1 MDRLLNYRSVGM
13 KSIRSMWCKICLH
26 GFRRDRFNGTGPY
39 DAHVAVCKKN
49 IERTTLFT
57 MPKDNSCEFTNWKA
71 TIEKKFVVYADFE
84 SILPADTKYF
94 QRHEPIAAGAVL
106 IQEGKVSE
114 YVNFVG
120 SDCVNKFLLW
130 IQEITRNIV
139 YPWYESNS

>member
-1 MDRLLNYRSVGM
+1 MIKLICCLDEKYHYIAVTNLDRLLNFQSVGS
-13 KSIRSMWCKICLH
+13 KRIRSMWCKICLH
-26 GFRRDRFNGTGPY
+26 GFRHDRFNGTGPY

-49 IERTTLFT
+49 VERTTLFT

-106 IQEGKVSE
+106 IYGGKVNE
-114 YVNFVG
+114 
-120 SDCVNKFLLW
+120 
-130 IQEITRNIV
+130 
-139 YPWYESNS
+139 